1 MNKSKVVL
9 IDDGAAPRSG
19 SKWMIYQ
26 ALAGAWPVTLRP
38 DDHTGLKALEDRFLP
53 YVEKAL
59 REEKLRTSWDDNND
73 AYEQAVLGYVTHLLS
88 ADNQPFLVDFH
99 RALQPFIRAGLVN
112 SLTQAIIKLTAPG
125 VPDIYQGAK
134 RSILALWIRIIASN
148 LISLRLPARS
158 TTRKNRSTPTRTPGL
173 AAERNSRLSPALPV
187 FASKNRGYFAQAIIC
202 RFPPQVR
209 RRKTLSPLPVPV
221 ATRR

>member
-38 DDHTGLKALEDRFLP
+38 DDHKGLKALEARFLP

-59 REEKLRTSWDDNND
+59 REEKLRTSWGDTND

-88 ADNQPFLVDFH
+88 AENQPFLVDFH
-99 RALQPFIRAGLVN
+99 RSLQPLF
-112 SLTQAIIKLTAPG
+112 AP
-125 VPDIYQGAK
+125 D
-134 RSILALWIRIIASN
+134 W
-148 LISLRLPARS
+148 
-158 TTRKNRSTPTRTPGL
+158 
-173 AAERNSRLSPALPV
+173 
-187 FASKNRGYFAQAIIC
+187 
-202 RFPPQVR
+202 
-209 RRKTLSPLPVPV
+209 
-221 ATRR
+221 